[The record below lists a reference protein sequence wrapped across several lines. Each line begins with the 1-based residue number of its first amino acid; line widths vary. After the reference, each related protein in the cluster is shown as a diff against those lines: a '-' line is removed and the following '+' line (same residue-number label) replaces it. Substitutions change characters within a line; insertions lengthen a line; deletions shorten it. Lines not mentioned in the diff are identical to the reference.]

1 MSRLRVL
8 QLVSGLA
15 IGAESGGAELHAIRI
30 GRYLDR
36 EAFEPAVF
44 SFQQFGSEV
53 EGVWLER
60 LRGMDLPLYGMLPA
74 GSGWRAT
81 RQALFR
87 AVEAFRPHILHSH
100 SERGDLWNVYV
111 HRFHPTRPVAVRT
124 VHIDQRWATRP
135 YLRPLM
141 EGFLFPRLFA
151 QQAAVSQMIYEQL
164 RAQGGQRALCYNGI
178 DEAAFQEG
186 FAAGHV
192 LEQALPGGTPCIGI
206 AGRLTR
212 QKGHDVLLQAL
223 AEVVQERPV
232 HLLIIGEGT
241 EEAALRRQTRELGLQ
256 QWVHFLGMRTD
267 IWAILQSLD
276 LFVLPSRWE
285 GFPTVLLEAMSQGVP
300 VVATGV
306 SGSRELVQQGETGW
320 LVPPEDVAALAEAIR
335 CSLGDPA
342 GSQRMAARAKE
353 RAAGFTLQNMARCYA
368 TIYRKALGR

>member
-1 MSRLRVL
+1 
-8 QLVSGLA
+8 
-15 IGAESGGAELHAIRI
+15 
-30 GRYLDR
+30 
-36 EAFEPAVF
+36 
-44 SFQQFGSEV
+44 
-53 EGVWLER
+53 
-60 LRGMDLPLYGMLPA
+60 A

-87 AVEAFRPHILHSH
+87 TVDTFRPHILHSH

-111 HRFHPTRPVAVRT
+111 HRFHPTRPKAIRT
-124 VHIDQRWATRP
+124 VHIDQRWSTRP

-164 RAQGGQRALCYNGI
+164 QAQGGQRALCYNGI

-267 IWAILQSLD
+267 IWAILQS
-276 LFVLPSRWE
+276 
-285 GFPTVLLEAMSQGVP
+285 
-300 VVATGV
+300 
-306 SGSRELVQQGETGW
+306 
-320 LVPPEDVAALAEAIR
+320 
-335 CSLGDPA
+335 
-342 GSQRMAARAKE
+342 
-353 RAAGFTLQNMARCYA
+353 
-368 TIYRKALGR
+368 